1 MTSKTTHRLIMST
14 RLVSE
19 CTNLLPKAAAH
30 SNVRWMDGS
39 LLSHMIKLFTPIY
52 ERVTIKWIGGT

>member
-52 ERVTIKWIGGT
+52 ERE